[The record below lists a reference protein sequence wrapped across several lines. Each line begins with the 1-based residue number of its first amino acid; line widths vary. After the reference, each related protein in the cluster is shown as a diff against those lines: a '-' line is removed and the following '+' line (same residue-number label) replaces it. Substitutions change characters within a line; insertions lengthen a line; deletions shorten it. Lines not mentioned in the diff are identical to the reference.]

1 MRFLLLLPTLLT
13 ALLTHA
19 MPKLV
24 DDFTL
29 KDEDAFEKIF
39 ESEVA
44 PLQENSPQQQEK
56 GRIEDRN
63 VGGGA
68 RKCASDHVF
77 ICAGGKEVCE
87 VQRCDGVM
95 DCPMGDDEEDC
106 DCMAGQFLC
115 DDVRC
120 LPGELWCDG
129 VFDCQDGTDEAKCGG
144 DGGGCNGDHSF
155 ICASGNEIC
164 DVQVCDGVVDCPT
177 MDDET
182 GCYWGS

>member
-1 MRFLLLLPTLLT
+1 
-13 ALLTHA
+13 
-19 MPKLV
+19 
-24 DDFTL
+24 
-29 KDEDAFEKIF
+29 
-39 ESEVA
+39 
-44 PLQENSPQQQEK
+44 
-56 GRIEDRN
+56 
-63 VGGGA
+63 
-68 RKCASDHVF
+68 
-77 ICAGGKEVCE
+77 
-87 VQRCDGVM
+87 
-95 DCPMGDDEEDC
+95 MGDDEEDC

-120 LPGELWCDG
+120 LPGELWCNG

-182 GCYWGS
+182 GCCPEQFRITPVRQCLSPCDPKSLTALWDFCTRQGPLDRPRSENTETQDHTLTSLSFQKELIIVEYTGRKLTDAREAVRRVKSHQLLQ